1 MLDGCHL
8 LIRYIKP
15 WAVPQTTYQNALRPI
30 SVRSALA
37 RDIPTDAAD
46 RLGSSRNRTHAKAIR
61 TPMRAQKILKL
72 VKVTNLE
79 KNTRG

>member
-1 MLDGCHL
+1 M
-8 LIRYIKP
+8 
-15 WAVPQTTYQNALRPI
+15 YQNALRPI
-30 SVRSALA
+30 SVRSARV

-46 RLGSSRNRTHAKAIR
+46 RFGSSRNRTHAKAIR

-79 KNTRG
+79 KNTAASI